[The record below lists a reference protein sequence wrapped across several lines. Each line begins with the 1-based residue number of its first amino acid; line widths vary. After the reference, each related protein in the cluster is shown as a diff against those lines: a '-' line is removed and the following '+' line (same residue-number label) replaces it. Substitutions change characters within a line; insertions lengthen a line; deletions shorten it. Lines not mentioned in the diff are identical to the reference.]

1 MVCWYPNIRSVVIS
15 LSTFWSDLV
24 NVWRTFVI
32 KDGAGGWTSH
42 RAALHEWKKE
52 QWNQTISWQNNWFLT
67 FLFEQFILLRKIGIY
82 LFLSLSVFDLIGNNY
97 FQTILDKNDCCEKYF
112 SSFQNSTQSRGVC
125 LDNSQLY
132 NSLKYYAK
140 IFLWKIW
147 QWT

>member
-1 MVCWYPNIRSVVIS
+1 MNGNENNETDDVM
-15 LSTFWSDLV
+15 SDQL
-24 NVWRTFVI
+24 I
-32 KDGAGGWTSH
+32 Y
-42 RAALHEWKKE
+42 
-52 QWNQTISWQNNWFLT
+52 FLT

-97 FQTILDKNDCCEKYF
+97 FQNILDKNDCFEKYF

>member
-15 LSTFWSDLV
+15 LSTVWSDLV
-24 NVWRTFVI
+24 NDWRTFVI
-32 KDGAGGWTSH
+32 KGGWTSH

-97 FQTILDKNDCCEKYF
+97 FQNILDKNDCFEKYF
-112 SSFQNSTQSRGVC
+112 SSFQNSTPSHCVC